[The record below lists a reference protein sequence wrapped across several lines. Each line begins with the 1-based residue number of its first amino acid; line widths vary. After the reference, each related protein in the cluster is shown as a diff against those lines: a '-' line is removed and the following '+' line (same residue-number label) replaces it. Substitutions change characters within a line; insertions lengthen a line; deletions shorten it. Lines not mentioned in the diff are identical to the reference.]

1 MFKRFRFIYAILIGV
16 ILAMLL
22 VYVRLP
28 YYVTKPGMA
37 AKLEPYVQ
45 VEGGTKESGDF
56 MLVTVSMG
64 PANVVNLIAAQF
76 NKYTHISKA
85 EEILQ
90 KGESDEEYQFR
101 QNYAMKDSQNAAIYN
116 AYKRANRSVFFEN
129 KGVLVAGVAKG
140 MPSEGKLK
148 LGDVIIAVDGKTFE
162 KTEQFIEYMTGKKE
176 SDAVSIEYMRNGKQL
191 KENLNVKTIPNGN
204 GRVGIGVSIVTER
217 ELVVDPKVKINS
229 HEIGGPSAGL
239 MFTLEI
245 YNQLVEEDLTK
256 GHEIA
261 GTGTINE
268 KGEVGPIGGINQKVV
283 AASDAGAEVF
293 FAPNEKGAEKSNY
306 KDALETAKDIKTK
319 MKIIPVDTLDDALT
333 YLEKMDKGKTSL
345 K

>member
-1 MFKRFRFIYAILIGV
+1 MFKRFRFVYAILIGM

-37 AKLEPYVQ
+37 AKLAPYVQ
-45 VEGGTKESGDF
+45 VDGGTKESGDF

-64 PANVVNLIAAQF
+64 PANVVDLITAQF
-76 NKYTHISKA
+76 NKYNHISKA

-90 KGESDEEYQFR
+90 RGESDEEYQFR
-101 QNYAMKDSQNAAIYN
+101 QEYAMKDSQNAAIYN
-116 AYKRANRSVFFEN
+116 AYKRANRSVSFQN
-129 KGVLVAGVAKG
+129 KGVLVAGIAKN

-148 LGDVIIAVDGKTFE
+148 LGDVIVAVDGHTFE
-162 KTEQFIEYMTGKKE
+162 KADQFVEYMKGKKE
-176 SDAVSIEYMRNGKQL
+176 GDAVSIEYMRGGKHL
-191 KENLNVKTIPNGN
+191 KETLNVKQIPDGK

-217 ELVVDPKVKINS
+217 DLVVDPKVKIDS

-245 YNQLVEEDLTK
+245 YNQLVMDDLTK
-256 GHEIA
+256 GREIA

-268 KGEVGPIGGINQKVV
+268 NGEVGPIGGIQQKVV
-283 AASDAGAEVF
+283 AASDAGAEIF
-293 FAPNEKGAEKSNY
+293 FAPNEKGAKKSNY
-306 KDALETAKDIKTK
+306 KDALEAVKDIKTK
-319 MKIIPVDTLDDALT
+319 MKIVPVDTLDDALA
-333 YLEKMDKGKTSL
+333 YLEKMEEKK
-345 K
+345 

>member
-1 MFKRFRFIYAILIGV
+1 MFKRFRFIYAIIIGV

-28 YYVTKPGMA
+28 YYITKPGMA
-37 AKLEPYVQ
+37 AKLTPYVQ
-45 VEGGTKESGDF
+45 VDGGKKESGDF

-76 NKYTHISKA
+76 NKYNHISKA

-101 QNYAMKDSQNAAIYN
+101 QEYAMKDSQNAAIYN
-116 AYKRANRSVFFEN
+116 AYKRANRLVSFQN
-129 KGVLVAGVAKG
+129 KGVLVAGVSEG

-148 LGDVIIAVDGKTFE
+148 LGDIIVAVDGQSFE
-162 KTEQFIEYMTGKKE
+162 MSDQFVAYMKGKKE
-176 SDAVSIEYMRNGKQL
+176 GDIVNVEYVRGGKRLTEKLML
-191 KENLNVKTIPNGN
+191 KPIPNGK
-204 GRVGIGVSIVTER
+204 GRVGIGVSILTER
-217 ELVVDPKVKINS
+217 ELVADPKVKIDS

-245 YNQLVEEDLTK
+245 YNQLVKEDLTK

-268 KGEVGPIGGINQKVV
+268 KGEIGPIGGIQQKVV
-283 AASDAGAEVF
+283 AANDAGAEIF
-293 FAPNEKGAEKSNY
+293 FAPNEKGASKSNY
-306 KDALETAKDIKTK
+306 KDALEAAKDIETK

-333 YLEKMDKGKTSL
+333 YLEKMS
-345 K
+345 

>member
-45 VEGGTKESGDF
+45 VDGGKKESGDF

-76 NKYTHISKA
+76 NKYNHISKA

-101 QNYAMKDSQNAAIYN
+101 QAYAMKDSQNAAIYN
-116 AYKRANRSVFFEN
+116 AYKRANRSVSFQE
-129 KGVLVAGVAKG
+129 KGVLVAGIAKN
-140 MPSEGKLK
+140 MSAEGKLK
-148 LGDVIIAVDGKTFE
+148 LGDVIVAVDGQPFE
-162 KTEQFIEYMTGKKE
+162 AIDQFIAHMAGKKE
-176 SDAVSIEYMRNGKQL
+176 GEVVNIEYVRGEKRLAEKLTLKQIPDGK
-191 KENLNVKTIPNGN
+191 
-204 GRVGIGVSIVTER
+204 GRVGIGVSIAPYK
-217 ELVVDPKVKINS
+217 ELVVDPKVKIDS

-245 YNQLVEEDLTK
+245 YNQLIEKDMTK

-268 KGEVGPIGGINQKVV
+268 KGEIGPIGGIQQKVV
-283 AASDAGAEVF
+283 AASDAGAEIF
-293 FAPNEKGAEKSNY
+293 FAPNEKGAPESNY
-306 KDALETAKDIKTK
+306 KDALEAAKDIKTK
-319 MKIIPVDTLDDALT
+319 MKIVPVDTLDDALA
-333 YLEKMDKGKTSL
+333 YLEKMPEKK
-345 K
+345 

>member
-76 NKYTHISKA
+76 NKYTHVSKA

-90 KGESDEEYQFR
+90 RGESDEEYQFR

-116 AYKRANRSVFFEN
+116 AYKQANRTVSFEN

-148 LGDVIIAVDGKTFE
+148 LGDIIIAVDGKTFE
-162 KTEQFIEYMTGKKE
+162 KTDQFIEYMTGKMTGKKE
-176 SDAVSIEYMRNGKQL
+176 GDTVNIEYMRGGKQL

-217 ELVVDPKVKINS
+217 ELVVDPKVKIDS

-268 KGEVGPIGGINQKVV
+268 KGEIGPIGGIQQKVV

-293 FAPNEKGAEKSNY
+293 LRQMKKVRRNP
-306 KDALETAKDIKTK
+306 TIK
-319 MKIIPVDTLDDALT
+319 MHLRLRKI
-333 YLEKMDKGKTSL
+333 L
-345 K
+345 KQK

>member
-1 MFKRFRFIYAILIGV
+1 MFKRFQFIYAILIGI
-16 ILAMLL
+16 ILALLL

-37 AKLEPYVQ
+37 AKLDPYIQ
-45 VEGGTKESGDF
+45 VFDGKKASGDF
-56 MLVTVSMG
+56 MVVTVAMK
-64 PANVVNLIAAQF
+64 PANMVSLIAAQF
-76 NKYTHISKA
+76 NTYTHVLKT

-90 KGESDEEYQFR
+90 KSESDEEYRFR
-101 QNYAMKDSQNAAIYN
+101 QRYAMKNSQNAAIYN
-116 AYKRANRSVFFEN
+116 AYKRANRTVSFEN
-129 KGVLVAGVAKG
+129 KGVLVTGVAKG

-148 LGDVIIAVDGKTFE
+148 LGDVIVAVDGKTFE
-162 KTEQFIEYMTGKKE
+162 KMEQFIEYMTGKKE
-176 SDAVSIEYMRNGKQL
+176 GDAVNIEYKRNGKQL
-191 KENLNVKTIPNGN
+191 KENLNLKTIPNGN

-217 ELVVDPKVKINS
+217 ELVVDPKVKIDS

-245 YNQLVEEDLTK
+245 YNQLVEDDLTK

-268 KGEVGPIGGINQKVV
+268 KGEVGVIGGIQQKVV

-306 KDALETAKDIKTK
+306 KDALEAAKDIKTK
-319 MKIIPVDTLDDALT
+319 MKIVPVDTLDDALM
-333 YLEKMDKGKTSL
+333 YLEKMREKK
-345 K
+345 

>member
-90 KGESDEEYQFR
+90 HPPISAVVSPIRTDELYC
-101 QNYAMKDSQNAAIYN
+101 SC
-116 AYKRANRSVFFEN
+116 
-129 KGVLVAGVAKG
+129 
-140 MPSEGKLK
+140 
-148 LGDVIIAVDGKTFE
+148 
-162 KTEQFIEYMTGKKE
+162 
-176 SDAVSIEYMRNGKQL
+176 
-191 KENLNVKTIPNGN
+191 
-204 GRVGIGVSIVTER
+204 
-217 ELVVDPKVKINS
+217 S
-229 HEIGGPSAGL
+229 HNF
-239 MFTLEI
+239 MV
-245 YNQLVEEDLTK
+245 N
-256 GHEIA
+256 
-261 GTGTINE
+261 
-268 KGEVGPIGGINQKVV
+268 PI
-283 AASDAGAEVF
+283 
-293 FAPNEKGAEKSNY
+293 
-306 KDALETAKDIKTK
+306 
-319 MKIIPVDTLDDALT
+319 
-333 YLEKMDKGKTSL
+333 TS
-345 K
+345 

>member
-22 VYVRLP
+22 VYIRLP
-28 YYVTKPGMA
+28 YYITKPGMA
-37 AKLEPYVQ
+37 AKLTPYVQ
-45 VEGGTKESGDF
+45 VEGGKKESGDF

-64 PANVVNLIAAQF
+64 PANVINLIAAQF
-76 NKYTHISKA
+76 SKYNHISKA

-101 QNYAMKDSQNAAIYN
+101 QEYAMKHSQNAAIYN
-116 AYKRANRSVFFEN
+116 AYKRANRPVSFQN
-129 KGVLVAGVAKG
+129 KGILVAGVAEN
-140 MPSEGKLK
+140 MPAAGKLK
-148 LGDVIIAVDGKTFE
+148 LGDVIVVVDEKTFE
-162 KTEQFIEYMTGKKE
+162 TTERFAEYMANKKEGDVVHIEY
-176 SDAVSIEYMRNGKQL
+176 IRNGKHFKEQL
-191 KENLNVKTIPNGN
+191 AVKEIPGGK

-217 ELVVDPKVKINS
+217 ELVADPKVKIDS

-245 YNQLVEEDLTK
+245 YNQLIENDMTK

-268 KGEVGPIGGINQKVV
+268 KGEVGPIGGIQQKVV
-283 AASDAGAEVF
+283 AASDAGAEIF
-293 FAPNEKGAEKSNY
+293 FAPNEKGAKNSNY
-306 KDALETAKDIKTK
+306 KKALEAAKDIKTK
-319 MKIIPVDTLDDALT
+319 MKIVPVDTLDDALA
-333 YLEKMDKGKTSL
+333 YLEKLPEKK
-345 K
+345 

>member
-1 MFKRFRFIYAILIGV
+1 
-16 ILAMLL
+16 
-22 VYVRLP
+22 
-28 YYVTKPGMA
+28 
-37 AKLEPYVQ
+37 
-45 VEGGTKESGDF
+45 
-56 MLVTVSMG
+56 
-64 PANVVNLIAAQF
+64 
-76 NKYTHISKA
+76 
-85 EEILQ
+85 
-90 KGESDEEYQFR
+90 
-101 QNYAMKDSQNAAIYN
+101 
-116 AYKRANRSVFFEN
+116 
-129 KGVLVAGVAKG
+129 
-140 MPSEGKLK
+140 
-148 LGDVIIAVDGKTFE
+148 
-162 KTEQFIEYMTGKKE
+162 
-176 SDAVSIEYMRNGKQL
+176 MRNGKQL

>member
-1 MFKRFRFIYAILIGV
+1 MFKRFRFIYAILVGV

-28 YYVTKPGMA
+28 YYITKPGMA

-116 AYKRANRSVFFEN
+116 AYKRANRSVSFEN

-176 SDAVSIEYMRNGKQL
+176 NDAVSIEYMRNGKQL

-229 HEIGGPSAGL
+229 NEIGGPSAGL

-268 KGEVGPIGGINQKVV
+268 KGEVGPIGGINQKWWLLAMLGLKCSLRQMKKVRRNRTIKMHLRLQRILKQNENCT
-283 AASDAGAEVF
+283 SGYAG
-293 FAPNEKGAEKSNY
+293 
-306 KDALETAKDIKTK
+306 
-319 MKIIPVDTLDDALT
+319 
-333 YLEKMDKGKTSL
+333 
-345 K
+345 